1 MTVPIT
7 ELSVGDMLE
16 LEGFKSTFKNDSADG
31 QVEPNTGSKKTATAK
46 GEELY
51 PVPKELWF
59 LCDLITKLGL
69 HKEQLFLQ
77 PGLSSEI
84 RAIRDWLDTGLPV
97 DGPTNVSIHS
107 AGEALL
113 LLLESLRIP
122 IVPYTMYPQC
132 LERYVLR
139 IDVKNCLAFTYPE
152 QQWIFMFH
160 KRSHTIFRLPTLNRM
175 LTLNFCITAHRI
187 ICCANSLFLNS
198 RLTIGMYLITSPHF
212 CVK

>member
-16 LEGFKSTFKNDSADG
+16 LEGFKSTSKNDSADG
-31 QVEPNTGSKKTATAK
+31 QVEPNTGNKKTATAK

-122 IVPYTMYPQC
+122 IVPYNMYPQC
-132 LERYVLR
+132 LER
-139 IDVKNCLAFTYPE
+139 
-152 QQWIFMFH
+152 
-160 KRSHTIFRLPTLNRM
+160 
-175 LTLNFCITAHRI
+175 
-187 ICCANSLFLNS
+187 
-198 RLTIGMYLITSPHF
+198 
-212 CVK
+212 